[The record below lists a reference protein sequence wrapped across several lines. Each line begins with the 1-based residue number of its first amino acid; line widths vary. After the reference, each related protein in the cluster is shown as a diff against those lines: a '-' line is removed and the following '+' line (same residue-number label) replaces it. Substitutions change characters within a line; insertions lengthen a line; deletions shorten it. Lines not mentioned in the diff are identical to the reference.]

1 MASEERQRFFQQ
13 VCPPRPP
20 PIDYP
25 PLTRQQLK
33 PCCVRLSKLAMGQV
47 EETANHSEL
56 IALTDQI
63 VAILQDQVDR
73 NPTPLDE
80 KIAAYVFFPLSYIFR
95 QLAAVPI
102 RLIEN
107 CVKCLNILIV
117 YGWQSKISPD
127 LVQQILTLLTFII
140 DGIPGS
146 GKKREVPEE
155 TVLEA
160 FRAVTALLQVASRS
174 APVAAAL
181 AQPDVIPSLGHS
193 VSVVLDGISQGAT
206 SEIQREALKA
216 TQAVFTTIRDQSVL
230 ASFLPGT
237 ISALTKVLSTP
248 AHYKKNVIAASLE
261 TVSRVLTR
269 VVGDI
274 PMRSVLAKSE
284 LEPSDPSEPP
294 EQKNNLLSPPWL
306 KATVDQVKLA
316 LSSIM
321 KLRLN
326 DAAEVRESL
335 RSLCVRLLDE
345 CHKTLSSCSG
355 ILVETA
361 MILDTG
367 KQRAT
372 VMETTLRDLIAIYPE
387 LGEKAKLA
395 VYNWMASLPRVM
407 TSGDED
413 VKRIALH
420 DLAQGIALLQDLEI
434 KSETLEDSLSD
445 TLADATM
452 ALVTNSKSRPAIQGI
467 DIASLSVDQSMVSS
481 STMPEYQAVLLGH
494 EGQRGTREAFM
505 ALLKSVGS
513 RSPPAKI
520 ATRMLE
526 SAQTPGSVNQVVAF
540 WLCFQLVKA
549 AHESTT
555 AEEAFLDLAAFGDSA
570 DDVDVV
576 FNDLYSYAVQVVNSH
591 TETAVGDWRLD
602 AIALETISYA
612 ASRSGKAYRPEFIDV
627 LFPVVAYLGSPNP
640 DLRSHAIVTLN
651 GLARDCEY
659 TSVSEL
665 MVDNV
670 DYMVNSVALRLNSLD
685 ISPAST
691 QALTMMLRLAGP
703 QLVPFLDDVVESI
716 FGALENYH
724 GYPAFVESLFA
735 VLKELVDQAVQSD
748 ALLLEDQKHSKPA
761 HKKQPLKVDGLS
773 GLHQFL
779 DRREERKKRNEEETD
794 TETNVRGHPAAPW
807 KDEAGNDEDTEM
819 QEHEKEKPP
828 NSVTYQLLLRVANLT
843 QHYLTS
849 PTPMLRRSLLELL
862 ATASPALAPDE
873 DAFLPM
879 VNAIWP
885 VVVGRLYDD
894 ELYVSIEACHALAG
908 LCAAAGDF
916 LATRFKTEWG
926 DGLYAWCR
934 KVKQRVLASGS
945 QAKPSIDIERSKPI
959 GGAEN
964 ILLPTSTGQLVKAGK
979 STSSGDGAV
988 SGSLGQHASPVRLWE
1003 AVVKL
1008 LTAIVSYVRLSDEM
1022 FDQILELLV
1031 EVLER
1036 SQEVR
1041 EALEDV
1047 NADAVWLAR
1056 YERGFVEWLP
1066 EPKMDGVAFVPMS
1079 HNVS

>member
-1 MASEERQRFFQQ
+1 M
-13 VCPPRPP
+13 
-20 PIDYP
+20 
-25 PLTRQQLK
+25 
-33 PCCVRLSKLAMGQV
+33 RLSKLAMGHA
-47 EETANHSEL
+47 EETANHPEL
-56 IALTDQI
+56 ISLTDQI
-63 VAILQDQVDR
+63 VAILQSQVDR
-73 NPTPLDE
+73 NPTPLDD
-80 KIAAYVFFPLSYIFR
+80 KIASYVFFPLSYVFR
-95 QLAAVPI
+95 QLAAVPM

-107 CVKCLNILIV
+107 CVKCLKILIV

-127 LVQQILTLLTFII
+127 LVQQILTLLTFIV

-146 GKKREVPEE
+146 GNKREVPEE

-160 FRAVTALLQVASRS
+160 FRAITALLRVASQS

-193 VSVVLDGISQGAT
+193 VSVILDGISQGAT
-206 SEIQREALKA
+206 TDIQNEALRA
-216 TQAVFTTIRDQSVL
+216 TQGVFSTIRDQSVL

-237 ISALTKVLSTP
+237 ISTLTKVLSTP
-248 AHYKKNVIAASLE
+248 AHYKRSVVAASLQA
-261 TVSRVLTR
+261 TSHVLTR
-269 VVGDI
+269 VLGDI
-274 PMRSVLAKSE
+274 SMRSVLAKIEQES
-284 LEPSDPSEPP
+284 SNPP
-294 EQKNNLLSPPWL
+294 EQKNNLLSSSWL

-316 LSSIM
+316 LSRTM
-321 KLRLN
+321 KLRLSE
-326 DAAEVRESL
+326 APEVRAAL
-335 RSLCVRLLDE
+335 KSLCVKLLDE
-345 CHKTLSSCSG
+345 CHKTLNSCAG
-355 ILVETA
+355 FLVETA
-361 MILDTG
+361 MILDAG
-367 KQRAT
+367 KQQAT
-372 VMETTLRDLIAIYPE
+372 MMETTLSDLITIYPE

-413 VKRIALH
+413 IKRNALN
-420 DLAQGIALLQDLEI
+420 DLTKGIAFLQDLDI
-434 KSETLEDSLSD
+434 KSETLEESLSD
-445 TLADATM
+445 TLTDAAM
-452 ALVTNSKSRPAIQGI
+452 ALVTNSKAGPAIQGLEV
-467 DIASLSVDQSMVSS
+467 ASLSTGQSLASAS
-481 STMPEYQAVLLGH
+481 IEPEYQPVILSH
-494 EGQRGTREAFM
+494 EAQKGTREAFV

-513 RSPPAKI
+513 RSQPGKI
-520 ATRMLE
+520 ATIMLE
-526 SAQTPGSVNQVVAF
+526 SAQTPGSANQVVAF

-549 AHESTT
+549 AQDSTAADT
-555 AEEAFLDLAAFGDSA
+555 EFLNLAALGDSS
-570 DDVDVV
+570 DDIEVV
-576 FNDLYSYAVQVVNSH
+576 YNDLYTFAVQTVNSH
-591 TETAVGDWRLD
+591 TETAEGDWRLD
-602 AIALETISYA
+602 ALALETIAYA
-612 ASRSGKAYRPEFIDV
+612 ANRSGRAFRPEFIDV
-627 LFPVVAYLGSPNP
+627 LFPVVAYLGSSNP

-651 GLARDCEY
+651 GLAQVCEY
-659 TSVSEL
+659 SSVSEL

-703 QLVPFLDDVVESI
+703 RLVPFLDDVVESI

-748 ALLLEDQKHSKPA
+748 ALLLEDQKKSKPA
-761 HKKQPLKVDGLS
+761 HKKQPPPVEGLEA
-773 GLHQFL
+773 LHRFL
-779 DRREERKKRNEEETD
+779 DRREERKKRDEEEAGTKAD
-794 TETNVRGHPAAPW
+794 IKGHLAKPW
-807 KDEAGNDEDTEM
+807 KEEATNDDDAEM
-819 QEHEKEKPP
+819 QEPEKEKPP
-828 NSVTYQLLLRVANLT
+828 NSVTYQLLLRVATLT

-894 ELYVSIEACHALAG
+894 ELYVSIEACNALAG

-916 LATRFKTEWG
+916 LGTRFKTEWG
-926 DGLYAWCR
+926 DGLHAWCR
-934 KVKQRVLASGS
+934 RVKQRVLDSGP
-945 QAKPSIDIERSKPI
+945 QAKSGKERSKAI
-959 GGAEN
+959 GAVED
-964 ILLPTSTGQLVKAGK
+964 ILVPTSTGQLIKAGK
-979 STSSGDGAV
+979 STSGRDNAT

-1008 LTAIVSYVRLSDEM
+1008 LTAIVSYVRVSDEM
-1022 FDQILELLV
+1022 FDQILDLLA

-1056 YERGFVEWLP
+1056 YEQGSVEWQP
-1066 EPKMDGVAFVPMS
+1066 EPKLDGAVFLPMDHRVPKEAQ
-1079 HNVS
+1079 